1 MIDNLLRRTLA
12 DVSEQGGAPVT
23 PSPAETDKTQVP
35 TLQLRRYRSLS
46 PQLKDRFALFGAWPE
61 ATHADWLSLAEMEE
75 LWAPL
80 SSTAIARKQNLDII
94 AENWQND
101 AVTLFKENRISIFAL
116 GEEGTERIY
125 LLWFDC
131 VDEPEV
137 WVYDTNGEAHYRDLK
152 AYLQAYLD
160 DDLTAYEKHWLLG
173 NG

>member
-1 MIDNLLRRTLA
+1 MITTLLKRTLA
-12 DVSEQGGAPVT
+12 DVSEQDGEPVT
-23 PSPAETDKTQVP
+23 PTAAEPDQTRVP
-35 TLQLRRYRSLS
+35 TLQPGRYRPLS
-46 PQLKDRFALFGAWPE
+46 PQLKDRFALFGAWYE
-61 ATHADWLSLAEMEE
+61 ASHADWLSLTEMED
-75 LWAPL
+75 LWAPTE
-80 SSTAIARKQNLDII
+80 SAAAARRKNLAVI

-101 AVTLFKENRISIFAL
+101 AVSLFKEDRISIFAL
-116 GEEGTERIY
+116 SKEGTERMY

-173 NG
+173 NN